1 MSTAGASILG
11 VGYVLPMIYL
21 AWSMRYGEKAGANPW
36 PATGLEWRTPS
47 PPPKENFLETPV
59 VTWEAYDISGQP
71 DLVARLND
79 EDRVWKAELQAGERK
94 REELGVE
101 RQAPGA

>member
-1 MSTAGASILG
+1 
-11 VGYVLPMIYL
+11 
-21 AWSMRYGEKAGANPW
+21 
-36 PATGLEWRTPS
+36 
-47 PPPKENFLETPV
+47 